1 MNALHVGRLS
11 WVLPAAAADA
21 AVVVHIIYSLSS
33 WQRCR
38 PWILRLLQHRGRLV
52 GRQLRSRGAVRSSGE
67 EWVYVCSQRWF
78 GIVGERQCLW
88 LVLHPGGQKSPSP
101 RSFVSGDFMCVRV
114 CTHHL
119 KIVTSAL
126 QRVAR
131 DGSGKWLW
139 RRWPSSAR
147 TTAQILLWFT
157 LTVTSVSQVVV
168 VVSSSTA
175 ASPALGEL
183 ESIPAVFKR
192 RWGKILDLWPVYLRA
207 T

>member
-1 MNALHVGRLS
+1 MTKVWTMN
-11 WVLPAAAADA
+11 PAATLTQGAFGGED
-21 AVVVHIIYSLSS
+21 S
-33 WQRCR
+33 WGLEEQWGPQGKNESTC
-38 PWILRLLQHRGRLV
+38 
-52 GRQLRSRGAVRSSGE
+52 AVRDDLASWEKGS
-67 EWVYVCSQRWF
+67 VCDWCFIQGVR
-78 GIVGERQCLW
+78 RARA
-88 LVLHPGGQKSPSP
+88 P
-101 RSFVSGDFMCVRV
+101 RSLFSGDFMCVRV

-139 RRWPSSAR
+139 HRWPSSAR

-157 LTVTSVSQVVV
+157 LTVISLSLSLSQVVV

-192 RWGKILDLWPVYLRA
+192 RWGKTLDLWPVYLRA